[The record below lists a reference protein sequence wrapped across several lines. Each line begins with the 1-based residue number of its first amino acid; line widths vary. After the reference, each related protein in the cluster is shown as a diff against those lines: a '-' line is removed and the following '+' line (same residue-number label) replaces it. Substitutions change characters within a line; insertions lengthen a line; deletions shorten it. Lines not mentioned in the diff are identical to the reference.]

1 MSWSVSDVADERNL
15 DNTGLFGEFR
25 RMVRTSG
32 TVGGIAARIAGHKM
46 GFRSNQ
52 HIHAEDLKSVL
63 GGLKGP
69 LMKGAQLLSTIP
81 GALPEEYAKELAQ
94 LQANAPAMGWNFVR
108 RRMSAELGPNWERN
122 FRTFS
127 REASAAASLG
137 QVHRAILPDGREV
150 ACKLQYPDMRSTVES
165 DLKQFRMA
173 VGLFYRLDSTIRQ
186 DDVLDE
192 LQDRLYEELD
202 YQREA
207 ANMRLYRL
215 MLGNESDITVP
226 APIDSLCTQRLLTME
241 WVHGRGIQKVLDTNP
256 PQEARD
262 RMARALFR
270 AWYVP
275 LYRYGVIH
283 GDPHMGNFTVRD
295 DYGINLLDFGAIRIF
310 PSSFVQGI
318 IDLHKAIETDDEDLA
333 YQAYQ
338 AWGFTNMSRDTM
350 RVLNEWARFIYGPLL
365 DDRERFIQED
375 NDPQYGR
382 AVAERVYAGLKRTGG
397 VQPPREFVLVDRSA
411 VGLGSVFLRLGAKV
425 NWHRLFQEMA
435 ADFDEARLAQR
446 QADALREARVPPPLG
461 TTA

>member
-46 GFRSNQ
+46 GFRSNPNV
-52 HIHAEDLKSVL
+52 HAEDLKSVL

-122 FRTFS
+122 FRAFS

-173 VGLFYRLDSTIRQ
+173 VGLFYRLDNTIRQ

-215 MLGNESDITVP
+215 MLAGESDVTVP

-241 WVHGRGIQKVLDTNP
+241 WVNGRGIQKVLDTNP
-256 PQEARD
+256 SQEARD

-310 PSSFVQGI
+310 PSRFVQGI

-435 ADFDEARLAQR
+435 ADFDEVGLARR
-446 QADALREARVPPPLG
+446 QAAALREARVPPPLG
-461 TTA
+461 ATP

>member
-1 MSWSVSDVADERNL
+1 M
-15 DNTGLFGEFR
+15 
-25 RMVRTSG
+25 
-32 TVGGIAARIAGHKM
+32 
-46 GFRSNQ
+46 
-52 HIHAEDLKSVL
+52 
-63 GGLKGP
+63 
-69 LMKGAQLLSTIP
+69 
-81 GALPEEYAKELAQ
+81 
-94 LQANAPAMGWNFVR
+94 
-108 RRMSAELGPNWERN
+108 
-122 FRTFS
+122 
-127 REASAAASLG
+127 
-137 QVHRAILPDGREV
+137 
-150 ACKLQYPDMRSTVES
+150 
-165 DLKQFRMA
+165 
-173 VGLFYRLDSTIRQ
+173 
-186 DDVLDE
+186 
-192 LQDRLYEELD
+192 
-202 YQREA
+202 
-207 ANMRLYRL
+207 
-215 MLGNESDITVP
+215 
-226 APIDSLCTQRLLTME
+226 
-241 WVHGRGIQKVLDTNP
+241 LDTNP
-256 PQEARD
+256 SQEARN
-262 RMARALFR
+262 RMACALFR

-310 PSSFVQGI
+310 PSRFVQGI

-435 ADFDEARLAQR
+435 ADFDEAGLAQR
-446 QADALREARVPPPLG
+446 QAAALRAARVPPPLG
-461 TTA
+461 MTP